1 MPNWKFPTIITDL
14 NWNFVLRS
22 DGIIPF
28 INNGNESFEF
38 LQRFLNL
45 KSHYVWNMKFCYVK
59 EYEIDSKQ
67 SAANLCH
74 LVSCVFLSCETRV
87 EKLSALNFRLLS
99 PETWKSWHW
108 VSGNQELPPDF
119 HLQSWQKFQTGTRWN
134 ISSTISFS
142 ASPLSRLA
150 WLNNGIDTSA
160 GKYIITENGEISAKE
175 RIIILCKS

>member
-1 MPNWKFPTIITDL
+1 MPNWKFTPTIADL

-22 DGIIPF
+22 DDIIPF

-38 LQRFLNL
+38 LQRFLNF
-45 KSHYVWNMKFCYVK
+45 KSHYVWDMKFCYVK
-59 EYEIDSKQ
+59 EYMKFMNFKW

-74 LVSCVFLSCETRV
+74 LVSCIFVSCETRV

-119 HLQSWQKFQTGTRWN
+119 HLQSWQKFQTGRKDKTKK
-134 ISSTISFS
+134 FH
-142 ASPLSRLA
+142 L
-150 WLNNGIDTSA
+150 
-160 GKYIITENGEISAKE
+160 
-175 RIIILCKS
+175 